1 MKNSVFP
8 ISATYALTLFAS
20 LHASPKIIESEFANF
35 GSEFNPSQ
43 NAADPQKIAATFQ
56 IAPKPFNPAE
66 FEYFANAFSLSPAS
80 ARLADESIR
89 SVATGGK
96 TLLYMENKSEIFFS
110 DASAADM
117 DKSDTMSDFEKKGMS
132 LKILMRL
139 LGKEAEGYVFVND
152 EKNFMQES
160 AGAEPVEIAYYAR
173 YAKVIEGRPVLGN
186 QFQIRI
192 GIGHRGCLKEFS
204 FRDPVFHSRK
214 VRNSS
219 PPGLLPERLRG
230 AIIARPIRETPTGPI
245 LISACKPYKRFPAY
259 IVDGVPG
266 TEQLLPVTS
275 FLAENTL
282 EPISLKIGGS
292 DGSEGTYVEHYNI
305 PDIGQ

>member
-110 DASAADM
+110 DASAAP
-117 DKSDTMSDFEKKGMS
+117 FQKGP
-132 LKILMRL
+132 
-139 LGKEAEGYVFVND
+139 
-152 EKNFMQES
+152 Q
-160 AGAEPVEIAYYAR
+160 
-173 YAKVIEGRPVLGN
+173 
-186 QFQIRI
+186 
-192 GIGHRGCLKEFS
+192 
-204 FRDPVFHSRK
+204 
-214 VRNSS
+214 
-219 PPGLLPERLRG
+219 
-230 AIIARPIRETPTGPI
+230 
-245 LISACKPYKRFPAY
+245 
-259 IVDGVPG
+259 
-266 TEQLLPVTS
+266 
-275 FLAENTL
+275 L
-282 EPISLKIGGS
+282 EPARTS
-292 DGSEGTYVEHYNI
+292 T
-305 PDIGQ
+305 